1 MFKDS
6 HTGYILASVVLVTIL
21 VGLTIGYETAYR
33 DDDSFHDTAIAVL
46 QWLSTVVSGTLII
59 LAGWEISIM
68 VLANRLKKQWEKAAS
83 EEGRKE
89 GRQEGRQEAN
99 EAWIAKL
106 KEAGIDPDT
115 LQPIEKK
122 E

>member
-6 HTGYILASVVLVTIL
+6 HTGYILASVVLVIIL

-46 QWLSTVVSGTLII
+46 QWLSTVVSGTVII

-83 EEGRKE
+83 E
-89 GRQEGRQEAN
+89 QGRQEAN

>member
-1 MFKDS
+1 
-6 HTGYILASVVLVTIL
+6 
-21 VGLTIGYETAYR
+21 
-33 DDDSFHDTAIAVL
+33 
-46 QWLSTVVSGTLII
+46 
-59 LAGWEISIM
+59 M

-83 EEGRKE
+83 EEGREE